1 MRKSAGAEAGTAWAE
16 TVSAEAEIIARVR
29 AGDTEAYAELM
40 RAHAPIAHRTAV
52 LLGAG
57 PDAEDVVQDAF
68 VKAYLALG
76 AFRDG
81 AAFRPWLLRIVAN
94 ETSNLLRSA
103 RRMRTAVGREAAL
116 HGSGGS
122 EPAIPESAD
131 PAVAALAGEQRARL
145 LAALDE
151 LSEPQRRVVTYRY
164 LLDLN
169 ESETA
174 QALGWPR
181 GTVKSR
187 LSRALRRLEGLVA
200 AEEGRR
206 GSDGEER
213 GAGPEK
219 DCEDHRDADR
229 GPDSGGIRGSRGV
242 RGSRRGCGPER
253 GRGRVRTPARRVAGA
268 RARAG
273 VSPAGRVAA
282 GRVTAGRVTD
292 GRRDSDRAGDGAD
305 SGRFGGRLRDRSG
318 PGRAGPGPGG
328 RAVAGPARPDGRTGL
343 RGRPA
348 QT

>member
-1 MRKSAGAEAGTAWAE
+1 MRKSAGAEAETASAEAAWAE
-16 TVSAEAEIIARVR
+16 TASAEAEIIARVR

-116 HGSGGS
+116 RGSGGS

-206 GSDGEER
+206 GSDGEENGEGN
-213 GAGPEK
+213 GAGPGK
-219 DCEDHRDADR
+219 DCEEHRDAGR
-229 GPDSGGIRGSRGV
+229 GPDS

-253 GRGRVRTPARRVAGA
+253 GRGRVRAPARRVAGA

-273 VSPAGRVAA
+273 VSPAGRVA
-282 GRVTAGRVTD
+282 D
-292 GRRDSDRAGDGAD
+292 GRRDADRAGDGAD
-305 SGRFGGRLRDRSG
+305 SGRFGGRPRDRSG

>member
-1 MRKSAGAEAGTAWAE
+1 M
-16 TVSAEAEIIARVR
+16 IARVR

-76 AFRDG
+76 GFRDG
-81 AAFRPWLLRIVAN
+81 ASFRPWLLRIVTN

-116 HGSGGS
+116 GGCAGRGGS

-131 PAVAALAGEQRARL
+131 PAVAALAGERRARL

-164 LLDLN
+164 LRELD

-181 GTVKSR
+181 GT
-187 LSRALRRLEGLVA
+187 
-200 AEEGRR
+200 
-206 GSDGEER
+206 
-213 GAGPEK
+213 
-219 DCEDHRDADR
+219 
-229 GPDSGGIRGSRGV
+229 
-242 RGSRRGCGPER
+242 
-253 GRGRVRTPARRVAGA
+253 
-268 RARAG
+268 
-273 VSPAGRVAA
+273 
-282 GRVTAGRVTD
+282 
-292 GRRDSDRAGDGAD
+292 
-305 SGRFGGRLRDRSG
+305 
-318 PGRAGPGPGG
+318 
-328 RAVAGPARPDGRTGL
+328 
-343 RGRPA
+343 
-348 QT
+348 